1 MGEGLVTEAEKQRH
15 RDAVALKARFWLS
28 GLVVRFRPTSLEDLA
43 RVLEPNLRWQG
54 KFANEPYRSNKYRA
68 YHKGERS
75 PRLSLVRKIEAI
87 RQPDR
92 SGEGSQAEFEH
103 MIWEVLRGQPASAQT
118 CRRWL
123 HSLSAEVQAIA
134 RKAPALLAG
143 KNSSY
148 WIPAL
153 RPLEFA
159 LLRHR
164 ADLDALALLT
174 FVVQQAHRFGHPE
187 LAHMAGRELVQMLWQ
202 LSIQIDDRGLLKAFM
217 EIFEKWILPLTCK
230 GGIRLAL
237 GDNVIARAELLRL
250 ACEVRVAERNGSRDD
265 SVARIELRRILNWQP
280 WLDLPS
286 LYSARC
292 VPMQENHLTD
302 KEQLL
307 CNRPPNNLEIQL
319 RSHSMVSMLAARRE
333 RRAGSGFEL
342 E

>member
-1 MGEGLVTEAEKQRH
+1 MTEAEKQR
-15 RDAVALKARFWLS
+15 RSDAIALKTRFWLS
-28 GLVVRFRPTSLEDLA
+28 GLVVRFRSTSLEDLA

-54 KFANEPYRSNKYRA
+54 KFAKEPYRSNKYRA

-75 PRLSLVRKIEAI
+75 PRLSLVKKIDAI

-92 SGEGSQAEFEH
+92 SGEGSKAEFEH

-123 HSLSAEVQAIA
+123 RSLSVDVQAIA

-164 ADLDALALLT
+164 AGLDALALLT
-174 FVVQQAHRFGHPE
+174 FIVQQAHRFGHPE
-187 LAHMAGRELVQMLWQ
+187 LAHTAGRELVQMLWQ
-202 LSIQIDDRGLLKAFM
+202 LSIQIDDRGLLKTFM
-217 EIFEKWILPLTCK
+217 EVFEKWILPLTCK
-230 GGIRLAL
+230 GGIRLTL
-237 GDNVIARAELLRL
+237 GDNVTARTELLRF
-250 ACEVRVAERNGSRDD
+250 ACEIRVAGRKGSRDD
-265 SVARIELRRILNWQP
+265 SAVRIELRRILKWQP
-280 WLDLPS
+280 WSDLSS
-286 LYSARC
+286 LYFVRC
-292 VPMQENHLTD
+292 IPVPGHDLT
-302 KEQLL
+302 KQEQLL
-307 CNRPPNNLEIQL
+307 CDRPLNALEIQM
-319 RSHSMVSMLAARRE
+319 RSRAMVSMLTARRE

-342 E
+342 D